1 MRESDVMVSKKPLF
15 KVVDSVDSSV
25 RLEDLP
31 HLEILPEKVP
41 DSKELGATQR
51 VQVKPEETP
60 GFAAPV
66 RTVAQGKIKEP
77 VLKGLS
83 LMISQEGSG
92 FRGYPP
98 LPVLS
103 VGLFLLVVM
112 FLGD

>member
-1 MRESDVMVSKKPLF
+1 MRESDVMVSKKPVF

-25 RLEDLP
+25 KLEELP
-31 HLEILPEKVP
+31 HLEILPDKVP
-41 DSKELGATQR
+41 DKKESVGTQS
-51 VQVKPEETP
+51 VLVKPIEKPESASP
-60 GFAAPV
+60 AK
-66 RTVAQGKIKEP
+66 TVSQGKVTDSFI
-77 VLKGLS
+77 KGLGF
-83 LMISQEGSG
+83 LVNHEGAA